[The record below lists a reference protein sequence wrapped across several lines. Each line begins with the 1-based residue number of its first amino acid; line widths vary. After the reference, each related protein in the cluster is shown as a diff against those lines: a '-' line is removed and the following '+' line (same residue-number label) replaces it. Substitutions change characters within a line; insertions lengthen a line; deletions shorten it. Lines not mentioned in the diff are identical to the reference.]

1 MIEFSSFMIPWNAIF
16 SILSGSAFIAT
27 IAMAFLLFK
36 AQSKLVAQDPHC
48 TSETFWTGLVV
59 TAICSIVLVL
69 ILQVVANYAFNVA
82 FDGDNMGEKAQVG
95 AQFSKNPRSF
105 AVLIVTLLVGGG
117 YAFSFVE
124 ASLITHIFSCT
135 IGIGFLEE
143 AAKAFSAIIIFS
155 MFYKG
160 NGYRHSLA
168 PFVIAGLGF
177 GAGEALHYFATYNLN
192 EMGFG
197 IYLVRAWWCVAL
209 HAAWTLIVGDFII
222 RAFNGIPSIDQLSGD
237 DYGKLI
243 GCLLPS
249 MVMHGFYNAFCFHNI
264 PLSWVVGIGSLIWG
278 FSLLNKPKPEFVA
291 LR

>member
-48 TSETFWTGLVV
+48 TPETFWTGLVI
-59 TAICSIVLVL
+59 TGICSIVLVL
-69 ILQVVANYAFNVA
+69 VLQVVANFAFNLA
-82 FDGDNMGEKAQVG
+82 FSGENTGRTMQAG
-95 AQFSKNPRSF
+95 AQISRNRGGLV
-105 AVLIVTLLVGGG
+105 VLVLTLLVGGG

-124 ASLITHIFSCT
+124 ASLLTHIFSCT

-143 AAKAFSAIIIFS
+143 AAKCLSALIIFG
-155 MFYKG
+155 MFYQDK
-160 NGYRHSLA
+160 GYRHSLA

-177 GAGEALHYFATYNLN
+177 GAGEAFHYFATYNLY

-197 IYLVRAWWCVAL
+197 IYLIRAWWCVAL
-209 HAAWTLIVGDFII
+209 HAAWTLIVGDRVI
-222 RAFNGIPSIDQLSGD
+222 RAFNGIPNLDKLTGD
-237 DYGKLI
+237 DYWKLL
-243 GCLLPS
+243 GCLAPS
-249 MVMHGFYNAFCFHNI
+249 MLMHGFYNAFCFHNI
-264 PLSWVVGIGSLIWG
+264 PLSWIVGIGSLIWG
-278 FSLLNKPKPEFVA
+278 FAILNKPKHEFVA